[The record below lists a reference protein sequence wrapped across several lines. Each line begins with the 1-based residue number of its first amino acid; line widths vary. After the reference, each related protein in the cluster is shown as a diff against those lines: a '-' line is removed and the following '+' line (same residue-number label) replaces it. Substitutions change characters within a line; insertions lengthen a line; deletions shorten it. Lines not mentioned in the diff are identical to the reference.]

1 VNAYLSELRKAIKAV
16 HGCDAAH
23 VETVPVKEVFRGEI
37 AWQGD
42 VEVFAVTGHAKAK
55 QCFAWGVR
63 RDDDKGWDITAVL
76 GIPPVVTPELAVK
89 AAIVAHA
96 RQVESRRSPENSG
109 ESSR

>member
-1 VNAYLSELRKAIKAV
+1 MSTYISELRKAIKAV
-16 HGCDAAH
+16 HGYDAAH
-23 VETVPVKEVFRGEI
+23 VQTVPVKEIFRGEV

-42 VEVFAVTGHAKAK
+42 VEVFDVTGHAKAK

-63 RDDDKGWDITAVL
+63 RDDDKGWDVTAVL

-96 RQVESRRSPENSG
+96 QQAARPRSRTS
-109 ESSR
+109 

>member
-1 VNAYLSELRKAIKAV
+1 VSDYLSELRSAIKAV

-23 VETVPVKEVFRGEI
+23 TATVPVKEVFRGQV

-42 VEVFAVTGHAKAK
+42 VEVFDVTGHAKAK

-63 RDDDKGWDITAVL
+63 RDDDKGWDVTAVL
-76 GIPPVVTPELAVK
+76 GVPPVVTPELAVK

-96 RQVESRRSPENSG
+96 RQVAPRP
-109 ESSR
+109 

>member
-1 VNAYLSELRKAIKAV
+1 VSDYHLELRKAIKAV
-16 HGCDAAH
+16 HGLDAEF
-23 VETVPVKEVFRGEI
+23 VESVPVKEVFRGEV

-42 VEVFAVTGHAKAK
+42 VQVFAVVGHPKAK

-96 RQVESRRSPENSG
+96 RQVKPQP
-109 ESSR
+109 

>member
-1 VNAYLSELRKAIKAV
+1 MSAYLSELRKAIKAA

-23 VETVPVKEVFRGEI
+23 VETVPVKEVFRGQV

-42 VEVFAVTGHAKAK
+42 VEVFDVKGHPRAA

-63 RDDDKGWDITAVL
+63 RDDDKGWDVTAVL
-76 GIPPVVTPELAVK
+76 GVPPVITPELAVK

-96 RQVESRRSPENSG
+96 RQASPPRSGKS
-109 ESSR
+109 

>member
-1 VNAYLSELRKAIKAV
+1 MSDYLSELRKAIKAV
-16 HGCDAAH
+16 HGCDASH
-23 VETVPVKEVFRGEI
+23 LETVPVKEVFRGEV

-63 RDDDKGWDITAVL
+63 RDNDKGWEVTAVL
-76 GIPPVVTPELAVK
+76 GIPPVVSPELAIK

-96 RQVESRRSPENSG
+96 RQVAAQRPGKS
-109 ESSR
+109 